1 MTMELPIL
9 KNASSTWS
17 ERSIEE
23 LDDHLIKLKVG
34 ELSSAEVAGAYRALC
49 GKMLAQVICTL
60 RKKQVATKEYLTN
73 KKNTIRWLDA
83 GSEGVISFNDMCDT
97 LNIDPDSTKRAIH
110 IYVDNPDA
118 SPISNTVVGVL
129 HHVS

>member
-1 MTMELPIL
+1 MELPIL

-23 LDDHLIKLKVG
+23 LDDHLIKLKVN
-34 ELSSAEVAGAYRALC
+34 ELSGTEVAGAYRALC

-60 RKKQVATKEYLTN
+60 RKKRVVSKEYVLN
-73 KKNTIRWLDA
+73 KKNTIKWINA
-83 GSEGVISFNDMCDT
+83 GDEGVISFFDMCDT
-97 LNIDPDSTKRAIH
+97 LNLDPDSTRHAIEE
-110 IYVDNPDA
+110 YADNPEHSA
-118 SPISNTVVGVL
+118 ISNTVVGVL